1 MLVGFGY
8 WCKWIRGFRLLVLV
22 VSWVWV
28 VSASGFWLC
37 FLGLSCCV
45 FWVWLMGFL
54 CFLCFLGFNGFCGGL
69 LMTMV
74 VVVVLFSVFVL
85 QWIMVATMVVAAA
98 VAMAAVLWL
107 LFTVLDILFYCI
119 VYIILMCNKYYFNV

>member
-1 MLVGFGY
+1 MQVDSWLWVGSAS
-8 WCKWIRGFRLLVLV
+8 GFVGLGCR
-22 VSWVWV
+22 S
-28 VSASGFWLC
+28 SGFWLC

-45 FWVWLMGFL
+45 FWVWLMG
-54 CFLCFLGFNGFCGGL
+54 FLCFLGFNGFCGGL

-98 VAMAAVLWL
+98 VAVAAVLWL